1 MGLIW
6 LVEELM
12 LRCPVTSTGNGIQRE
27 SRTHLTPTF
36 PLLHVGSWPRF
47 SHGHYLWAGLVLNWL
62 ITFLPSCVLIVTK
75 PSGIFLLPPTQHSVF
90 LFCGSIT
97 DSKGLGNPSGGFITW
112 NRMLW
117 SMVKTTLAHKI
128 DQCGL
133 LYYVLRKKNTRNQAK
148 WCQVLMLWLSK
159 VQVHV
164 RDCLI
169 TQGTVL

>member
-1 MGLIW
+1 MVSREKVGPTWPLHSHYC
-6 LVEELM
+6 M
-12 LRCPVTSTGNGIQRE
+12 SDHDPVSAMDTIC
-27 SRTHLTPTF
+27 
-36 PLLHVGSWPRF
+36 
-47 SHGHYLWAGLVLNWL
+47 GLVLCSTDWS
-62 ITFLPSCVLIVTK
+62 TFLPSCVLIVTK

-112 NRMLW
+112 NCMLW

-133 LYYVLRKKNTRNQAK
+133 LHYVLRKKNTRNQAK